1 MGIRQLKPTT
11 SAQRFRVI
19 ADFAELTKKAP
30 EESLLEPLRGKG
42 GRNNRGHV
50 TTRYRGGGHKR
61 MYRRVDFRRDKHGV
75 PGKVAA
81 IEYDPNRSAR
91 LALIHYADGEK
102 RYILHPRGLQV
113 GDTVVAG
120 PGSDIR
126 LGNAVPLA
134 EIPLGTAVHS
144 VELKPGRGGQ
154 LVRSAG
160 GEAQVVAKEGAY
172 VTLKLMSGEM
182 RLVRGV
188 CLATIGTVGNAEHEL
203 ESIGK
208 AGKSRWLGRRSKVR
222 GVAKNPVDHPLGGGE
237 GKSSGGRP
245 PVSPWGKP
253 EGVKTRHKKKA
264 STKLIIRG
272 RKRGKATR

>member
-1 MGIRQLKPTT
+1 MGIRQFKPVTPGT
-11 SAQRFRVI
+11 RFRI
-19 ADFAELTKKAP
+19 ISDFEEITKKAP
-30 EESLLEPLRGKG
+30 EESLLEPLRSQG
-42 GRNNRGHV
+42 GRNNQGHV
-50 TTRYRGGGHKR
+50 TTRYKGGGHKQ
-61 MYRRVDFRRDKHGV
+61 MYRRVDFRRNKFGIA
-75 PGKVAA
+75 GKVAA

-91 LALIHYADGEK
+91 LALIHYVDGEK
-102 RYILHPRGLQV
+102 RYILHPRGLAV
-113 GDTVVAG
+113 GDAVTSG
-120 PGSDIR
+120 PGADIR
-126 LGNAVPLA
+126 LGNAVPLG
-134 EIPLGTAVHS
+134 EIPLGTTVHN

-154 LVRSAG
+154 MARSAG
-160 GEAQVVAKEGAY
+160 AGVQVVAKEGEM
-172 VTLKLMSGEM
+172 VTLKMMSGEV
-182 RLVRGV
+182 RLVRGT
-188 CLATIGTVGNAEHEL
+188 CLATIGQVGNVEHEL

-272 RKRGKATR
+272 HKRGNATR

>member
-1 MGIRQLKPTT
+1 MGIRQFKPVT
-11 SAQRFRVI
+11 SSSRFRI
-19 ADFAELTKKAP
+19 ISDFAEITKTTP
-30 EESLLEPLRGKG
+30 EESLLEPLRSQG
-42 GRNNRGHV
+42 GRNNQGHV

-61 MYRRVDFRRDKHGV
+61 MYRRVDFRRNKFGI

-91 LALIHYADGEK
+91 LALIQYADGEK
-102 RYILHPRGLQV
+102 RYILHPRGLAV
-113 GDTVVAG
+113 GDSVAAG
-120 PGSDIR
+120 PGADIR
-126 LGNAVPLA
+126 LGNAVPLV
-134 EIPLGTAVHS
+134 EIPLGTTVHN

-154 LVRSAG
+154 MARSAG
-160 GEAQVVAKEGAY
+160 AGAQVVAKEGAM
-172 VTLKLMSGEM
+172 VTLKLMSGEV
-182 RLVRGV
+182 RLVRGE
-188 CLATIGTVGNAEHEL
+188 CLATIGQVGHVEHEL

-264 STKLIIRG
+264 STKLIIRSH
-272 RKRGKATR
+272 KRGKATQ